1 MGSFGTENFRSLI
14 FFIFWLFT
22 EFSRLRD
29 RGVVRHLASERH
41 ARRSICRSSATR
53 LLQQAR
59 RTASHAGRPCAGFGN
74 LVEAPALRIVDLAR
88 PLGYHDGFRRLA
100 SVRLIGPQGS
110 GEARLAV
117 QHFTQRVGT
126 STTHHVV
133 LPNPRRRLQGRAL
146 TRLTMSRRFGRTK
159 REEVDAMQVKETV
172 AYVLN
177 HEFQISVPA
186 SDLDA
191 KADARLVDL
200 KDKVRLN
207 GFRPGKVPVSHLKKV
222 YGRSVMAETVEQ
234 TIRDTNSQIFSER
247 GFRLA
252 TEPKVTMPTEEK
264 AVEDI
269 LTGKSDLTYTVAIE
283 VVPAI
288 QLADFK
294 SFSVEKPV
302 ADVTDADVDE
312 AIKRI
317 ADQNRGYTAKAEGA
331 KAETGDRV
339 TISFKGTIDG
349 TPFDGGTGEN
359 IQVVIGAGQFI
370 PGFEEQLVGI
380 AAGETRNL
388 KVSFPKNYM
397 SEKLAGQPAEFETT
411 ATAIEAPQGVEIND
425 EFAKTLGLESLD
437 KLKQAARERLTAEY
451 AGATRQRV
459 KRTLLDRLDEAHQF
473 EAPPTLI
480 DEEFNL
486 MWNSIKA
493 EMESGGKTFA
503 DENTTEEASQ
513 EEYRKIADRRV
524 RLGLVLSE
532 IGEKNKI
539 TVTDDEVSRAV
550 IERARQMPGREKE
563 VWDYYRSNANAL
575 AQLRAP
581 IYEDKVVDFI
591 LELAN
596 VTEKKVTRED
606 LFKDDE
612 AEKSAA

>member
-1 MGSFGTENFRSLI
+1 
-14 FFIFWLFT
+14 
-22 EFSRLRD
+22 
-29 RGVVRHLASERH
+29 
-41 ARRSICRSSATR
+41 
-53 LLQQAR
+53 
-59 RTASHAGRPCAGFGN
+59 
-74 LVEAPALRIVDLAR
+74 
-88 PLGYHDGFRRLA
+88 
-100 SVRLIGPQGS
+100 
-110 GEARLAV
+110 
-117 QHFTQRVGT
+117 
-126 STTHHVV
+126 
-133 LPNPRRRLQGRAL
+133 
-146 TRLTMSRRFGRTK
+146 
-159 REEVDAMQVKETV
+159 MQVTETL
-172 AYVLN
+172 AEGLK

-234 TIRDTNSQIFSER
+234 TIRDTNTKLFTER

-269 LTGKSDLTYTVAIE
+269 LTGKSDLTYTVSIE
-283 VVPAI
+283 VVPVI

-294 SFSVEKPV
+294 GFNVEKPV
-302 ADVTDADVDE
+302 ADVTDADVDQ

-317 ADQNRGYTAKAEGA
+317 ADQNRGYAARDSGA
-331 KAETGDRV
+331 KAENGDRV
-339 TISFKGTIDG
+339 TVSFKGSMGG
-349 TPFDGGTGEN
+349 TPFDGGTGED
-359 IQVVIGAGQFI
+359 IQVVIGSNTFI
-370 PGFEEQLVGI
+370 PGFEEQLLGM
-380 AAGETRNL
+380 AAGETRTLN
-388 KVSFPKNYM
+388 VTFPKNYTNL
-397 SEKLAGQPAEFETT
+397 ELAGKPAEFETT
-411 ATAIEAPQGVEIND
+411 ATLVEAPQDTAID
-425 EFAKTLGLESLD
+425 DAFAKTLGLESLD
-437 KLKQAARERLTAEY
+437 KLKEAARGRLTAEF

-459 KRTLLDRLDEAHQF
+459 KRMLLDRLDEAHRF
-473 EAPPTLI
+473 EAPPSLV

-486 MWNSIKA
+486 MWNSIRA

-503 DENTTEEASQ
+503 DEETTEEAAR

-550 IERARQMPGREKE
+550 IERARSMPGREKE
-563 VWDYYRSNANAL
+563 VWEYYQKNANAL

-591 LELAN
+591 LELAT

-606 LFKDDE
+606 LYRDDD

>member
-1 MGSFGTENFRSLI
+1 
-14 FFIFWLFT
+14 
-22 EFSRLRD
+22 
-29 RGVVRHLASERH
+29 
-41 ARRSICRSSATR
+41 
-53 LLQQAR
+53 
-59 RTASHAGRPCAGFGN
+59 
-74 LVEAPALRIVDLAR
+74 
-88 PLGYHDGFRRLA
+88 
-100 SVRLIGPQGS
+100 
-110 GEARLAV
+110 
-117 QHFTQRVGT
+117 
-126 STTHHVV
+126 
-133 LPNPRRRLQGRAL
+133 
-146 TRLTMSRRFGRTK
+146 
-159 REEVDAMQVKETV
+159 MQVTET
-172 AYVLN
+172 LTEGLK

-200 KDKVRLN
+200 KHKVRLN

-222 YGRSVMAETVEQ
+222 YGRSVMAETIDQ
-234 TIRDTNSQIFSER
+234 TIRDTNSQIFTER

-252 TEPKVTMPTEEK
+252 TEPKITMPTEQK

-269 LTGKSDLTYTVAIE
+269 LTGKSDLTYTVSIE

-302 ADVTDADVDE
+302 AEVTDADVDE

-317 ADQNRGYTAKAEGA
+317 ADQNRTFAAKGEGV

-339 TISFKGTIDG
+339 TISFKGTING

-359 IQVVIGAGQFI
+359 IQVTIGSNSFI
-370 PGFEEQLVGI
+370 PGFEEQLLGI
-380 AAGETRNL
+380 ATGETRTL
-388 KVSFPKNYM
+388 KVSFPKNYA

-411 ATAIEAPQGVEIND
+411 ATLIEAPQDTRIDD

-437 KLKQAARERLTAEY
+437 KLKEAARGRLAAEF

-459 KRTLLDRLDEAHQF
+459 KRLLLDRLDETHRF
-473 EAPPTLI
+473 EAPPSLI
-480 DEEFNL
+480 EEEFNL

-493 EMESGGKTFA
+493 EMESSGKTFA
-503 DENTTEEASQ
+503 DEDTTEEAAK

-563 VWDYYRSNANAL
+563 VWDYYRNNVNAL

-606 LFKDDE
+606 LYKDDE
-612 AEKSAA
+612 AEQSAA

>member
-1 MGSFGTENFRSLI
+1 MSAP
-14 FFIFWLFT
+14 
-22 EFSRLRD
+22 SR
-29 RGVVRHLASERH
+29 G
-41 ARRSICRSSATR
+41 
-53 LLQQAR
+53 
-59 RTASHAGRPCAGFGN
+59 G
-74 LVEAPALRIVDLAR
+74 PAEKKI
-88 PLGYHDGFRRLA
+88 
-100 SVRLIGPQGS
+100 
-110 GEARLAV
+110 
-117 QHFTQRVGT
+117 
-126 STTHHVV
+126 
-133 LPNPRRRLQGRAL
+133 
-146 TRLTMSRRFGRTK
+146 
-159 REEVDAMQVKETV
+159 DAMQVTETL
-172 AYVLN
+172 AEGLK

-200 KDKVRLN
+200 KGKVRLN

-222 YGRSVMAETVEQ
+222 YGRSVMAETIDQ
-234 TIRDTNSQIFSER
+234 TIRDTNSQIFTER

-252 TEPKVTMPTEEK
+252 TEPKVTMPTEQK

-269 LTGKSDLTYTVAIE
+269 LTGKSDLTYTVSIE
-283 VVPAI
+283 VVPPI

-294 SFSVEKPV
+294 SFTVEKPV
-302 ADVTDADVDE
+302 AEVTDADVDE
-312 AIKRI
+312 AIKRV
-317 ADQNRGYTAKAEGA
+317 ADQNRSYAEKGEGA

-339 TISFKGTIDG
+339 TISFKGTING

-359 IQVVIGAGQFI
+359 IQVTIGSNTFI
-370 PGFEEQLVGI
+370 PGFEEQLLGI
-380 AAGETRNL
+380 AAGETRSL
-388 KVSFPKNYM
+388 KVSFPKNYA

-411 ATAIEAPQGVEIND
+411 ATSIEAPQETRIDD

-437 KLKQAARERLTAEY
+437 KLKQAARERLAAEF

-459 KRTLLDRLDEAHQF
+459 KRMLLDRLDEAHRF
-473 EAPPTLI
+473 EAPPSLVE
-480 DEEFNL
+480 EEFNL

-493 EMESGGKTFA
+493 EMESSGKTFA
-503 DENTTEEASQ
+503 DEDTTEEAAK
-513 EEYRKIADRRV
+513 EEYHKIADRRV

>member
-1 MGSFGTENFRSLI
+1 MQVTE
-14 FFIFWLFT
+14 T
-22 EFSRLRD
+22 
-29 RGVVRHLASERH
+29 
-41 ARRSICRSSATR
+41 
-53 LLQQAR
+53 
-59 RTASHAGRPCAGFGN
+59 
-74 LVEAPALRIVDLAR
+74 LVEGL
-88 PLGYHDGFRRLA
+88 
-100 SVRLIGPQGS
+100 
-110 GEARLAV
+110 
-117 QHFTQRVGT
+117 
-126 STTHHVV
+126 
-133 LPNPRRRLQGRAL
+133 
-146 TRLTMSRRFGRTK
+146 K
-159 REEVDAMQVKETV
+159 
-172 AYVLN
+172 

-234 TIRDTNSQIFSER
+234 TIRDTNTKIFTER

-269 LTGKSDLTYTVAIE
+269 LTGKSDLNYTVSIE
-283 VVPAI
+283 VVPSI

-294 SFSVEKPV
+294 GFSVEKPV

-317 ADQNRGYTAKAEGA
+317 ADQNRGYAAKGEGA
-331 KAETGDRV
+331 KAENGDRV
-339 TISFKGTIDG
+339 TVSFKGSING
-349 TPFDGGTGEN
+349 TLFDGGAGEN
-359 IQVVIGAGQFI
+359 IQVVIGSNTFI
-370 PGFEEQLVGI
+370 PGFEEQLLGM
-380 AAGETRNL
+380 AAGETRTL
-388 KVSFPKNYM
+388 KVSFPKNYA

-411 ATAIEAPQGVEIND
+411 ATLIEAPQDTEIND

-437 KLKQAARERLTAEY
+437 KLKEAARARLTAEY

-459 KRTLLDRLDEAHQF
+459 KRMLLDRLDEAHRF
-473 EAPPTLI
+473 EAPPSLV

-486 MWNSIKA
+486 MWNSIRA

-503 DENTTEEASQ
+503 DEDTTEEAAK

-539 TVTDDEVSRAV
+539 TVTEDEVSRAV
-550 IERARQMPGREKE
+550 IERARSMPGREKE
-563 VWDYYRSNANAL
+563 VWEYYQKNSNAL

-591 LELAN
+591 LELAE

-606 LFKDDE
+606 LYKDEDE
-612 AEKSAA
+612 KGAA

>member
-1 MGSFGTENFRSLI
+1 MSG
-14 FFIFWLFT
+14 
-22 EFSRLRD
+22 
-29 RGVVRHLASERH
+29 
-41 ARRSICRSSATR
+41 
-53 LLQQAR
+53 Q
-59 RTASHAGRPCAGFGN
+59 P
-74 LVEAPALRIVDLAR
+74 
-88 PLGYHDGFRRLA
+88 
-100 SVRLIGPQGS
+100 GPS
-110 GEARLAV
+110 G
-117 QHFTQRVGT
+117 
-126 STTHHVV
+126 
-133 LPNPRRRLQGRAL
+133 
-146 TRLTMSRRFGRTK
+146 K
-159 REEVDAMQVKETV
+159 KIDAMQVTETL
-172 AYVLN
+172 AEGLK

-200 KDKVRLN
+200 KDKVRIN

-234 TIRDTNSQIFSER
+234 TIRDTNSQIFTER

-252 TEPKVTMPTEEK
+252 TEPKVTMPTEQK

-283 VVPAI
+283 VVPTI

-294 SFSVEKPV
+294 GFTVEKPV
-302 ADVTDADVDE
+302 VEVSDADVDE

-317 ADQNRGYTAKAEGA
+317 ADQNRAYAAKDEGA

-339 TISFKGTIDG
+339 TISFKGSIDG

-359 IQVVIGAGQFI
+359 IPVVLGVGQFI
-370 PGFEEQLVGI
+370 PGFEDQLLGI
-380 AAGETRNL
+380 AAGETRTL
-388 KVSFPKNYM
+388 KVTFPQNYA
-397 SEKLAGQPAEFETT
+397 SEKLAGQAAEFETS
-411 ATAIEAPQGVEIND
+411 ATLIEAPKETVIDD

-437 KLKQAARERLTAEY
+437 KLKEAARERLSAEF
-451 AGATRQRV
+451 AGVTRQRV
-459 KRTLLDRLDEAHQF
+459 KRSLLDQLDESHRF
-473 EAPPTLI
+473 EAPPSLVE
-480 DEEFNL
+480 EEFNQ
-486 MWNSIKA
+486 MWNAIKA

-503 DENTTEEASQ
+503 DENTTEEAATQ
-513 EEYRKIADRRV
+513 EYRKIADRRV

-532 IGEKNKI
+532 IGERNKI

-591 LELAN
+591 LELAK
-596 VTEKKVTRED
+596 VTEKKVTREE
-606 LFKDDE
+606 LYKDDE
-612 AEKSAA
+612 EEKSAA

>member
-1 MGSFGTENFRSLI
+1 LHDEYGRTYFRKG
-14 FFIFWLFT
+14 
-22 EFSRLRD
+22 EFP
-29 RGVVRHLASERH
+29 VKEW
-41 ARRSICRSSATR
+41 SAEP
-53 LLQQAR
+53 LMQAL
-59 RTASHAGRPCAGFGN
+59 SPCVDQIDN
-74 LVEAPALRIVDLAR
+74 VPALNA
-88 PLGYHDGFRRLA
+88 
-100 SVRLIGPQGS
+100 GPS
-110 GEARLAV
+110 G
-117 QHFTQRVGT
+117 
-126 STTHHVV
+126 
-133 LPNPRRRLQGRAL
+133 
-146 TRLTMSRRFGRTK
+146 K
-159 REEVDAMQVKETV
+159 KIDAMQVTETLV
-172 AYVLN
+172 EGLK

-191 KADARLVDL
+191 KADVRLVEL

-222 YGRSVMAETVEQ
+222 YGRSVMAETIDQ
-234 TIRDTNSQIFSER
+234 TIRDTNSQIFTER

-269 LTGKSDLTYTVAIE
+269 LTGKSDLTYTVSIE

-288 QLADFK
+288 KLADFK
-294 SFSVEKPV
+294 SFTVEKPV
-302 ADVTDADVDE
+302 VEVTDADVDE

-317 ADQNRGYTAKAEGA
+317 ADQNRAFAAKGEGA
-331 KAETGDRV
+331 KAETRDRV

-359 IQVVIGAGQFI
+359 IQVTIGTGQFI
-370 PGFEEQLVGI
+370 PGFEEQLIGV
-380 AAGETRNL
+380 ASGETRNL
-388 KVSFPKNYM
+388 KVSFPKNYA

-411 ATAIEAPQGVEIND
+411 ATLIEAPQDTKIDD

-437 KLKQAARERLTAEY
+437 KLKEAARERLVAEF

-459 KRTLLDRLDEAHQF
+459 KRMLLDRLDESHRF
-473 EAPPTLI
+473 EAPPSLVE
-480 DEEFNL
+480 EEFNL

-503 DENTTEEASQ
+503 DEDTTEEAAK
-513 EEYRKIADRRV
+513 EEYHKIADRRV

-563 VWDYYRSNANAL
+563 VWDYYRNNNNAL

-606 LFKDDE
+606 LYKDDE